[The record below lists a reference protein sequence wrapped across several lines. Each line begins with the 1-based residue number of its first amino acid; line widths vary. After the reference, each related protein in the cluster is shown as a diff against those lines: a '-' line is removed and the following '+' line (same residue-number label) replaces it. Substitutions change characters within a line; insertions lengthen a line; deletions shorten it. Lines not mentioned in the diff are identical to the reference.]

1 MEAFRGAPPPHIRV
15 FKQQPVKPHFH
26 LPNMLMANSADCK
39 VAGISNNF
47 LGLFSTRRLLI
58 IEYAKNKHNLNYFE
72 TLREL
77 KY

>member
-1 MEAFRGAPPPHIRV
+1 
-15 FKQQPVKPHFH
+15 
-26 LPNMLMANSADCK
+26 MLMANSADCK
-39 VAGISNNF
+39 VAGVSNNF